1 MIALYKCILKLSART
16 LAATQPDTAV
26 AQHTQEGEEWQQQEQ
41 HTQVG
46 EEWQQQERELREEG
60 SEGDVAT
67 SYPAY
72 TEVQIM
78 RGGNTIEMD
87 GNAAYQAN
95 IVVKENEAYT
105 TSAN

>member
-1 MIALYKCILKLSART
+1 MIAVYKCILKPRART

-26 AQHTQEGEEWQQQEQ
+26 AQHTQEGD
-41 HTQVG
+41 
-46 EEWQQQERELREEG
+46 EWQQQERGLREEG

-78 RGGNTIEMD
+78 RGGNTIEME
-87 GNAAYQAN
+87 GNEAN
-95 IVVKENEAYT
+95 IVVKANEAYA